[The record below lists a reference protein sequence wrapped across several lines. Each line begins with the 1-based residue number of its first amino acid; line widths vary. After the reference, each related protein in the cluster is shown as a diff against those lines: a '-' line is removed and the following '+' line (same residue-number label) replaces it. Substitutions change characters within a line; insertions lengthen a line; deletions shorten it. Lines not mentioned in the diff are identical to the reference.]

1 MNAVIVIIA
10 FIFVLSIAVT
20 WYQVLCRPEWDLP
33 PLLRSPIA
41 GLLAIG
47 VLAVLLALIFG

>member
-1 MNAVIVIIA
+1 MNAIIIIIA
-10 FIFVLSIAVT
+10 FLFILSIAVT
-20 WYQVLCRPEWDLP
+20 WYHVLCRPEWDLP